1 MRIAFVTYR
10 ALPQLSDDDRLA
22 VAELRQHDIAVES
35 AVWDSPLVDWSVY
48 DALVIRS
55 VWDYH
60 LRPRE
65 FETWLALVER
75 LGVPLWNPASLVRW
89 NMDKRYLLDLAER
102 GVPTVATLV
111 LDQGMATSL
120 EAVMGDT
127 GWSDVVY
134 KPAVSASGF
143 RTVRARRNEL
153 SEHEAAFSSLLA
165 ERDVLVQPFME
176 QIVTDGE
183 WSLIFFSGQYSHAVK
198 KRISEGEVRVQ
209 REHGGVTNA
218 DSPRGLL
225 VAQAEDVVSH
235 VPGPWLYA
243 RVDVCEVEGSLV
255 LMELELVEPSLFLGY
270 HPSAPRR
277 FAAALRQLLVG
288 RRTPLSFTPRS
299 FTPPGGLAR

>member
-10 ALPQLSDDDRLA
+10 SLPQLSDDDRLA
-22 VAELRQHDIAVES
+22 VAELRHHDIAVES

-60 LRPRE
+60 LRARE
-65 FETWLALVER
+65 FETWLALIEG
-75 LGVPLWNPASLVRW
+75 LAVPLWNPASLVRW

-102 GVPTVATLV
+102 GVPTIATLV
-111 LDQGMATSL
+111 LDHGMETSL
-120 EAVMGDT
+120 AKVMSDT
-127 GWSDVVY
+127 GWDDVVY

-143 RTVRARRNEL
+143 RTTRARIHEL
-153 SEHEAAFSSLLA
+153 SEHEADFTSLLA
-165 ERDVLVQPFME
+165 ARDVLVQPFVE

-198 KRISEGEVRVQ
+198 KRASEGEFRVQ

-218 DSPRGLL
+218 ESPRGLL
-225 VAQAEDVVSH
+225 IAQAEDVVSH

-243 RVDVCEVEGSLV
+243 RADMCEVEGALV

-299 FTPPGGLAR
+299 STPPGGLAR